1 MKEEKINSVLPA
13 QKLDRREFLVT
24 SILAAGAFAL
34 AVQPIQAQTRIIT
47 DAVGLTVGEVKI
59 PVSGG
64 KIPAYRAMPDAKNKK
79 FPVVL
84 VIHEIFGVH
93 EWIQDVCRRF
103 AKLGYMAIAPAL
115 YAREGEVSTIQTS
128 GELNRQIFSK
138 IPDTQSMSDLDATV
152 EWAKKNSGNTKKL
165 SITGFCWGGRITW
178 LYAAHNKNVDAGAAW
193 YGRVV
198 PTVNSPKNE
207 AQPTTPIDYAKDL
220 KVPVIGFY
228 GGLDKGIPLD
238 GVQKMQDELKKG
250 KSKSEIV
257 VYPNADHGF
266 FADYRPQHNKEAAED
281 AWKKLQEWFK
291 KNGAA

>member
-1 MKEEKINSVLPA
+1 MKEDKNNPLPSA
-13 QKLDRREFLVT
+13 LNLDRREFLVT
-24 SILAAGAFAL
+24 SILAGAFAL

-47 DAVGLTVGEVKI
+47 DSNGLTAGEVKI
-59 PVSGG
+59 PVSSGEM
-64 KIPAYRAMPDAKNKK
+64 PAYRAMPDKKNKK

-84 VIHEIFGVH
+84 VVHEIFGVH

-103 AKLGYMAIAPAL
+103 AKLGYMAVAPAL
-115 YAREGEVSTIQTS
+115 YAREGEVSTIATS

-138 IPDTQSMSDLDATV
+138 IPDTQSMADLDSTV
-152 EWAKKNSGNTKKL
+152 AWAKNNSGNTDKL
-165 SITGFCWGGRITW
+165 SITGFCWGGRIVW
-178 LYAAHNKNVDAGAAW
+178 LYAAHNPKVDAGAAW

-198 PTVNSPKNE
+198 PTANSPKNE
-207 AQPTTPIDYAKDL
+207 AQPTTPIDYAKTL

-228 GGLDKGIPLD
+228 GGLDTGIPLD

-257 VYPNADHGF
+257 VYPNAKHGF
-266 FADYRPQHNKEAAED
+266 HADYRESYNKESSDD

-291 KNGAA
+291 KNGAV

>member
-1 MKEEKINSVLPA
+1 MRKDNNESAASPTS
-13 QKLDRREFLVT
+13 LDRREFLVT
-24 SILAAGAFAL
+24 SILAAGAFAT
-34 AVQPIQAQTRIIT
+34 AVLPIQAQTRIIT
-47 DAVGLTVGEVKI
+47 DANGLTVGEVKI
-59 PVSGG
+59 PVTGG
-64 KIPAYRAMPDAKNKK
+64 EIPAYRAMPDGKNKK
-79 FPVVL
+79 YPVVL

-103 AKLGYMAIAPAL
+103 AKLGYLAIAPAL
-115 YAREGEVSTIQTS
+115 YAREGEVATIQTS

-152 EWAKKNSGNTKKL
+152 AWAKNNGGNTKKL

-198 PTVNSPKNE
+198 PTANSPKNE
-207 AQPTTPIDYAKDL
+207 AQPTTPIDYAKNL
-220 KVPVIGFY
+220 KVPVLGLY
-228 GGLDKGIPLD
+228 GGLDTGIPLD

-257 VYPNADHGF
+257 VFPTAKHGF
-266 FADYRPQHNKEAAED
+266 HADYRESFNKEASED
-281 AWKKLQEWFK
+281 AWKKMQEWFK

>member
-1 MKEEKINSVLPA
+1 MKKDNSDLSASPTS
-13 QKLDRREFLVT
+13 LDRREFLVT
-24 SILAAGAFAL
+24 SILGSGLFAL
-34 AVQPIQAQTRIIT
+34 AVQPIQAQTRIVT
-47 DAVGLTVGEVKI
+47 DANGLTVGEVKI

-64 KIPAYRAMPDAKNKK
+64 DIPAYRAMPDKKNKK

-115 YAREGEVSTIQTS
+115 YAREGEVSTIATS

-152 EWAKKNSGNTKKL
+152 AWAKNNSGNTNKL
-165 SITGFCWGGRITW
+165 SITGFCWGGRIVW

-198 PTVNSPKNE
+198 PTANSPINE
-207 AQPTTPIDYAKDL
+207 AQPKTPIDYAKDL

-228 GGLDKGIPLD
+228 GGLDKGIPVD

-250 KSKSEIV
+250 KSKSEII

-266 FADYRPQHNKEAAED
+266 FADYRPSYNKESGED

-291 KNGAA
+291 KNGAM